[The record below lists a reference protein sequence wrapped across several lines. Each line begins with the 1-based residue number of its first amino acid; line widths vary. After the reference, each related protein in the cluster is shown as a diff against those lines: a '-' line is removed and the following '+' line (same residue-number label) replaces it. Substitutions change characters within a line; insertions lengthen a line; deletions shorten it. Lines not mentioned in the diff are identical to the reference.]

1 MFKCKPNNRIIR
13 LYEISQ
19 FTCSLEDNFIT
30 CSLEDKPILR
40 RKKIEKINSNEVF
53 KY

>member
-30 CSLEDKPILR
+30 CSLEDKTHSQ
-40 RKKIEKINSNEVF
+40 KKKNREDKQ
-53 KY
+53 